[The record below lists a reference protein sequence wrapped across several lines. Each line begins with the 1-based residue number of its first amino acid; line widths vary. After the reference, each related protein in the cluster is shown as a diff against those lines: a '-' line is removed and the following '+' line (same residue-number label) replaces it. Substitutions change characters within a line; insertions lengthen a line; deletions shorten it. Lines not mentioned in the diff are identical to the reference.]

1 MTLPNRRSFIKY
13 ASLAATGNLLGL
25 RPFGS
30 LAALAQTSP
39 GYKALVCIFLYGGND
54 ANNMLIP
61 AASADYANY
70 ASLRGALAIPQ
81 GSLLPLNGQAS
92 LALNPNMP
100 NLQAAFNHGSAALL
114 ANVGTLVEPVTV
126 AQYQAGTAT
135 LPQNLFSHNDQ
146 QVLWQN
152 GDGVSTNTTGWAGR
166 ISDILG
172 ASSGGTLPMVL
183 SVSGAQIF
191 CSGNQSQ
198 PVVVTPGSPNAVACF
213 QNPSACSARLASAQQ
228 LLSFDTG
235 VKLIQADETIT
246 SNAYTYSTTL
256 AQALASAP
264 TLSTVFPGGGGSGS
278 LAAQL
283 QQIAQIISVQSA
295 IGASRQ
301 IFFALLGGFD
311 THSSEASTH
320 NALLGQLDS
329 GLLAFNQAMA
339 ELNVSNQVTTFT
351 MSDFNRVL
359 QPNTA
364 GGSDHAWGSHHIIT
378 GGAVNGGQVYGTFP
392 TLALGG
398 PDDVVGNGSWL
409 PTTSNSQYANTLATW
424 FGVPAAQMPAV
435 LPCLSN
441 FSAQSLGFV

>member
-1 MTLPNRRSFIKY
+1 MQY
-13 ASLAATGNLLGL
+13 ASLAAAGNLLGL

-61 AASADYANY
+61 AASTDYANY
-70 ASLRGALAIPQ
+70 ASLRGPLAIPQ
-81 GSLLPLNGQAS
+81 GSLLHLNGQPS

-100 NLQAAFNHGSAALL
+100 HLQAAFNNGSAALL
-114 ANVGTLVEPVTV
+114 ANVGTLVQPLTK

-135 LPQNLFSHNDQ
+135 LPENLFSHNDQ

-152 GDGVSTNTTGWAGR
+152 GDGVSSTTTGWAGR
-166 ISDILG
+166 MSDLLG
-172 ASSGGTLPMVL
+172 ATSGGTLPMVM
-183 SVSGAQIF
+183 SVAGAQIF

-198 PVVVTPGSPNAVACF
+198 PVVVTPGSSSAVGCNQLPA
-213 QNPSACSARLASAQQ
+213 ACSARLASAQQ

-246 SNAYTYSTTL
+246 SNAYTYSATL

-264 TLSTVFPGGGGSGS
+264 RLSTVFPGGGSGS
-278 LAAQL
+278 LGAQL
-283 QQIAQIISVQSA
+283 QQIAQIISVRSA
-295 IGASRQ
+295 VGASRQ

-320 NALLGQLDS
+320 NALLGQLDA
-329 GLLAFNQAMA
+329 GLLAFNQSMT
-339 ELNVSNQVTTFT
+339 ELNLANQVTTFT

-364 GGSDHAWGSHHIIT
+364 GGSDHAWGSHHLIT
-378 GGAVNGGQVYGTFP
+378 GGAVKGGQVYGTFP

-398 PDDVVGNGSWL
+398 PDDAIGNGSWL

-424 FGVPAAQMPAV
+424 FGVPAAQMSTV
-435 LPCLSN
+435 LPCLAN
-441 FSAQSLGFV
+441 FPTQSLGFV

>member
-1 MTLPNRRSFIKY
+1 MTLPSRRSFIKY
-13 ASLAATGNLLGL
+13 TSLAATGNLLGL

-39 GYKALVCIFLYGGND
+39 DYKALVCIFLYGGND

-61 AASADYANY
+61 SASADYANY
-70 ASLRGALAIPQ
+70 ASLRGPLAIPRAN
-81 GSLLPLNGQAS
+81 LLHLQGQAS
-92 LALNPNMP
+92 LALNPSMP
-100 NLQAAFNHGSAALL
+100 NLQAAFNSGSAALL
-114 ANVGTLVEPVTV
+114 ANVGTLVQPMTV

-152 GDGVSTNTTGWAGR
+152 ADGVSTNTTGWAGR
-166 ISDILG
+166 ISDTLG
-172 ASSGGTLPMVL
+172 AASGGTLPMVF
-183 SVSGAQIF
+183 SVAGAQIF

-198 PVVVTPGSPNAVACF
+198 PVVVTPGSPSAVSCN
-213 QNPSACSARLASAQQ
+213 QSVSACSARLASAQQ

-235 VKLIQADETIT
+235 VKLIQADESIT
-246 SNAYTYSTTL
+246 SNAYTYSATL

-264 TLSTVFPGGGGSGS
+264 TLSTVFPNGGSGS
-278 LAAQL
+278 LGAQL
-283 QQIAQIISVQSA
+283 KQIAQIISIRSS

-311 THSSEASTH
+311 THSSEAGTH
-320 NALLGQLDS
+320 NALLGQLDA
-329 GLLAFNQAMA
+329 GLLAFNESMT
-339 ELNVSNQVTTFT
+339 ELNLANQVTTFT

-364 GGSDHAWGSHHIIT
+364 GGSDHAWGSHHFIT
-378 GGAVNGGQVYGTFP
+378 GGAVKGGQVYGTFP

-398 PDDVVGNGSWL
+398 PDDAVGNGSWL
-409 PTTSNSQYANTLATW
+409 PTTSNSQYANTLAQW
-424 FGVPAAQMPAV
+424 FGVPAAHIPTI
-435 LPCLSN
+435 LPCLQN
-441 FSAQSLGFV
+441 FSTQSLGFV

>member
-13 ASLAATGNLLGL
+13 ASLAASGNLLGL

-30 LAALAQTSP
+30 LAALAQTSSD
-39 GYKALVCIFLYGGND
+39 YKALVCIFLYGGND
-54 ANNMLIP
+54 ANNMIIP
-61 AASADYANY
+61 ASSADYANY
-70 ASLRGALAIPQ
+70 ASLRGPLALSQ

-100 NLQAAFNHGSAALL
+100 NLQRAFNSGSAALL
-114 ANVGTLVEPVTV
+114 ANVGTLVQPLTV

-166 ISDILG
+166 ISDAIG

-183 SVSGAQIF
+183 SVAGAQVF
-191 CSGNQSQ
+191 CSGSQSQ
-198 PVVVTPGSPNAVACF
+198 PLVVTPGSSSSLACF
-213 QNPSACSARLASAQQ
+213 QSSSACSARLASAQQ

-246 SNAYTYSTTL
+246 SNAYTYSATL
-256 AQALASAP
+256 GSALASAP
-264 TLSTVFPGGGGSGS
+264 TLATAFPGGS
-278 LAAQL
+278 LGAQL
-283 QQIAQIISVQSA
+283 QQIAQIISVRSA
-295 IGASRQ
+295 VGASRQ

-311 THSSEASTH
+311 THSGETNTH
-320 NALLGQLDS
+320 NALLGQLDT
-329 GLLAFNQAMA
+329 GLLAFNQAMT
-339 ELNVSNQVTTFT
+339 ELNLANQVTTFT

-359 QPNTA
+359 QANTA
-364 GGSDHAWGSHHIIT
+364 GGSDHAWGSHHVIT
-378 GGAVNGGQVYGTFP
+378 GGAVKGGQVYGTFP

-398 PDDVVGNGSWL
+398 PDDAVGNGSWL

-424 FGVPAAQMPAV
+424 FGVPAADISTV
-435 LPCLSN
+435 LPCISN
-441 FSAQSLGFV
+441 FTTQTLGFV